1 MFLYRIISRSKEF
14 TLVCLVERW
23 LVGFLSGL
31 CFSGWLDFRLV
42 ENWILVVFGF
52 FLWGEGMGI
61 YLFTEKER

>member
-14 TLVCLVERW
+14 TLVCLVEHW

-31 CFSGWLDFRLV
+31 CFSGWLDFGLV

-52 FLWGEGMGI
+52 FLWGEGIGI